1 MDAEQMLVPC
11 IPGSV
16 ADRTWISDTGSTGA
30 PAPTFCF
37 LNSILYNSNLDP
49 GQEGAMGH
57 AENTQDTRAMPN
69 VAGQ

>member
-1 MDAEQMLVPC
+1 MQNRHQYCASLILWET
-11 IPGSV
+11 G
-16 ADRTWISDTGSTGA
+16 TWSSDTGNTGA
-30 PAPTFCF
+30 PAPTSCF

-57 AENTQDTRAMPN
+57 AENMQDARAMPS

>member
-1 MDAEQMLVPC
+1 MDAEQTSVPY

-16 ADRTWISDTGSTGA
+16 GDRTWSSDTGSTGA

-49 GQEGAMGH
+49 GQEGATGH
-57 AENTQDTRAMPN
+57 AENMQDARAMPS